1 MYQKSHGTHSFD
13 SWYVNSSRV
22 NTILRT
28 LSMKYPT
35 CICIP
40 LHKTVLWKKWPCFSM
55 VSTVCSWMQSTF
67 CLSELSVLQA
77 VTILVTMASRKKFWR
92 LKMLW
97 KSPNWRPVFSYHVP
111 SFPFFVWNCTNHVCT
126 VHFLCF
132 AIVQAPS
139 TVIACELLLIAAFLY
154 LRVLLVIYLLVHLM
168 HHLSTGISSQE
179 LPLLRQ
185 RTEQPLAK
193 TTSTLMWM
201 LLVLSMECLYMSLI
215 WTLLMINLGEN
226 RVRII
231 ISLKYQLP
239 VCCLSEV
246 DSTAPH
252 GEVDLLTG

>member
-1 MYQKSHGTHSFD
+1 M
-13 SWYVNSSRV
+13 
-22 NTILRT
+22 
-28 LSMKYPT
+28 
-35 CICIP
+35 
-40 LHKTVLWKKWPCFSM
+40 
-55 VSTVCSWMQSTF
+55 
-67 CLSELSVLQA
+67 
-77 VTILVTMASRKKFWR
+77 
-92 LKMLW
+92 
-97 KSPNWRPVFSYHVP
+97 
-111 SFPFFVWNCTNHVCT
+111 NHVCT

-132 AIVQAPS
+132 AIVQALS
-139 TVIACELLLIAAFLY
+139 TVIIARELLLIAAFLY

-193 TTSTLMWM
+193 TTSTLTWM

-231 ISLKYQLP
+231 SLKYQLP

>member
-1 MYQKSHGTHSFD
+1 MKVTKLATCVQ
-13 SWYVNSSRV
+13 
-22 NTILRT
+22 
-28 LSMKYPT
+28 LSCAK
-35 CICIP
+35 
-40 LHKTVLWKKWPCFSM
+40 L
-55 VSTVCSWMQSTF
+55 
-67 CLSELSVLQA
+67 
-77 VTILVTMASRKKFWR
+77 
-92 LKMLW
+92 
-97 KSPNWRPVFSYHVP
+97 
-111 SFPFFVWNCTNHVCT
+111 FPFFVWNCMNDVCT

-132 AIVQAPS
+132 AIVQALS

-154 LRVLLVIYLLVHLM
+154 LRVLLVINLLVHLM

-179 LPLLRQ
+179 LPLLQQ

-193 TTSTLMWM
+193 TTSTLTWM

-215 WTLLMINLGEN
+215 WTLLMTNPGEN
-226 RVRII
+226 RVRI